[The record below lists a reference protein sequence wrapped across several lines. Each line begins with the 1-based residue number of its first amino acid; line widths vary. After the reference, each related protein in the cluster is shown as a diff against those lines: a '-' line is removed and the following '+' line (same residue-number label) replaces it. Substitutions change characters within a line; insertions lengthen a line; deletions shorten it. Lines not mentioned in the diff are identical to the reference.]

1 MMKPVG
7 ARLNQIVAGAVFVQ
21 LLTTTF
27 MQAASA
33 REYYYGQ
40 LAANN
45 RAVAHAQAVAYNRAA
60 VYNQAVANANYN
72 RTVAYNRAATWNAY
86 NRAAAYNRAVAMS
99 GYRPMPLGSPYG
111 FNPYYR
117 PSVFTTHPIL
127 SGTLL
132 GGGIGGLGGAALGA
146 LTTDKGETSS
156 RGKNIAVGAGVGAG
170 TGGLIGMGVGLLRNR
185 AIYGSY

>member
-1 MMKPVG
+1 MMK
-7 ARLNQIVAGAVFVQ
+7 AMRSRLNQIFAGAVSAQ
-21 LLTTTF
+21 LLITVF

-33 REYYYGQ
+33 QEHYYDR
-40 LAANN
+40 LAAHN
-45 RAVAHAQAVAYNRAA
+45 RAVAHAEAVAYNRAA

-72 RTVAYNRAATWNAY
+72 RAVAYNRAAAWNNY

-99 GYRPMPLGSPYG
+99 GYGPVPVASPYG

-132 GGGIGGLGGAALGA
+132 GGGIGALGGAALGA

-156 RGKNIAVGAGVGAG
+156 RGQNIAVGTGVGAG
-170 TGGLIGMGVGLLRNR
+170 TGAVIGMGVGLLRNK
-185 AIYGSY
+185 AIYGYY